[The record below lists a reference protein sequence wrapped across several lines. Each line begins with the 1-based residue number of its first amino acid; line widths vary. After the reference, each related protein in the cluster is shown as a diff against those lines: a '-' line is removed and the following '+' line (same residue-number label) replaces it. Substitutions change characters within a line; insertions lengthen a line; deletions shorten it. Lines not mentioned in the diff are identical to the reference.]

1 MTYSPDT
8 LEAMARLGLPME
20 EMDLEP
26 APAQNVPD
34 KGGDKVTANGNP

>member
-8 LEAMARLGLPME
+8 LDAMARLGLPMD

-26 APAQNVPD
+26 LAEPPPKED
-34 KGGDKVTANGNP
+34 S

>member
-8 LEAMARLGLPME
+8 LEAMARLGLPMD

-26 APAQNVPD
+26 VPQDNAPQSVEQESD
-34 KGGDKVTANGNP
+34 